1 MSINIKEK
9 MMKTLNFLL
18 VTYLTVIPIASVTSA
33 TIKPTDE
40 LIEQAKVI
48 SDINDVKLSHKVVRN
63 GFEEFKKTVYK
74 EPFPGGVYIVNGDTH
89 IANESDLR
97 EFYERELAASWKSV
111 LFGFNINENTLL
123 IVDAPQGNISKWDN
137 VTKRNLT
144 YCVSTSFGEKY
155 DTVVAAMLDA
165 AKAWSD
171 ASDVRFIHSSWLD
184 PLCNENTTDV
194 IFDVRP
200 VDVNGQYLAR
210 AFFPRYERLQR
221 NVLIDKSALNL
232 SPGKLTLTGILRH
245 ELGHTLSFRHEQTRP
260 EAGKCFED
268 KDWKPLTSYD
278 GFSVMHYPQ
287 CNGLGDW
294 SLNLTEKDK
303 IGSACLYGPVP
314 NAVFDPTVCSIKG

>member
-1 MSINIKEK
+1 
-9 MMKTLNFLL
+9 MKTLNFLL

-74 EPFPGGVYIVNGDTH
+74 EPFPGGVYIVNGDTP

-245 ELGHTLSFRHEQTRP
+245 ELNSC
-260 EAGKCFED
+260 A
-268 KDWKPLTSYD
+268 
-278 GFSVMHYPQ
+278 
-287 CNGLGDW
+287 
-294 SLNLTEKDK
+294 
-303 IGSACLYGPVP
+303 
-314 NAVFDPTVCSIKG
+314 

>member
-1 MSINIKEK
+1 MKENLQPVGK
-9 MMKTLNFLL
+9 VFFL
-18 VTYLTVIPIASVTSA
+18 
-33 TIKPTDE
+33 
-40 LIEQAKVI
+40 
-48 SDINDVKLSHKVVRN
+48 
-63 GFEEFKKTVYK
+63 
-74 EPFPGGVYIVNGDTH
+74 
-89 IANESDLR
+89 
-97 EFYERELAASWKSV
+97 
-111 LFGFNINENTLL
+111 GFNINENTWL

-144 YCVSTSFGEKY
+144 YCISTSFGEKY
-155 DTVVAAMLDA
+155 DTVVAAMHDA